1 MVHFSP
7 RKGKT
12 SLMNDEWRTID
23 DEEVDEGT
31 MLLMQRGEREFVIS
45 VDHLTL
51 MTSESN
57 LSELELGRVPCERLQ
72 NRANPRVLL
81 AGLGMGYTLRA
92 ALDALPAAA
101 RVEVVELNTVIAYW
115 CRGPMAVLTDHAV
128 DDSRVELFYGDV
140 AERIRR
146 AGDAPEGYDA
156 IILDLYQG
164 TFDANDDSGHPHYG
178 RAALERTRRAL
189 VPGGILAVWT
199 EEADSGF
206 EQRLKSVGFDFE
218 ALQPELEGPQHVVY
232 LAW

>member
-1 MVHFSP
+1 M
-7 RKGKT
+7 K
-12 SLMNDEWRTID
+12 DEWRTID

-31 MLLMQRGEREFVIS
+31 MLLIQRGEREFVIS

-57 LSELELGRVPCERLQ
+57 LSELELGRVPCRRLKNQ
-72 NRANPRVLL
+72 TNPRVLL

-128 DDSRVELFYGDV
+128 DDSRVELHFGDV
-140 AERIRR
+140 AERICL
-146 AGDAPEGYDA
+146 AAEGSEGYDA

-164 TFDANDDSGHPHYG
+164 TFDANDDPNHPHYG
-178 RAALERTRRAL
+178 RAALVRTRRAL

-199 EEADSGF
+199 EEADEGF
-206 EQRLKSVGFDFE
+206 EGRLRGVGFEFE
-218 ALQPELEGPQHVVY
+218 RLRPELEGPQHLVY